1 MERIRGGKWKV
12 WLQLGKLKR
21 EFLSFKGLIIGTLI
35 LISLVFCF
43 IKKQTKEPFLNPSQ
57 EVFYNLN
64 NQTSL
69 TWDTKKID
77 SPDLNL
83 IEKNSILEVSPPIF
97 ISPQVLGSLEA
108 RDYQTRNEILE
119 YIVEP
124 GDTLSGIAKNFN
136 ISLNTILWAN
146 DLNQS
151 STIKPGQKLIILPV
165 SGILHYVKKG
175 DTLSEIAQTYKAKLE
190 EIVAFNELSGED
202 DIFVGDI
209 LIVPNGKMPQN
220 TTQTSLASH
229 WVPVASS
236 YFICPITPPCALTQ
250 GLHWY
255 NAVDLSHGKCG
266 EAIFAAAGGTVQRV
280 RYGWNRGAGNYL
292 TILHPNGVV
301 TMYGH
306 LQTILVKP
314 GQKVNQGQIIALM
327 GGKPGTPGA
336 GRSTGCHLHFGV
348 YGGKNPFAY

>member
-1 MERIRGGKWKV
+1 LERIRGGKWKV
-12 WLQLGKLKR
+12 WLQLGRPKR

-43 IKKQTKEPFLNPSQ
+43 IKNQAKETFLNPSQ

-83 IEKNSILEVSPPIF
+83 IEKNSILGVSPPIF

-108 RDYQTRNEILE
+108 KDYQTRNEILE

-124 GDTLSGIAKNFN
+124 GDTLSGIAKKFN

-151 STIKPGQKLIILPV
+151 STIKPGRKLIILPV
-165 SGILHYVKKG
+165 SGVLHYVKKG
-175 DTLSEIAQTYKAKLE
+175 DTLSEIAQTYKAEVE

-209 LIVPNGKMPQN
+209 LIIPNGKTPKN